1 MASEKR
7 EDRGSEGREDR
18 SVRLR
23 GYMRTGAAE
32 LTKRFEAYR
41 APAANTE
48 VKLFGADGSWGLS
61 PCESRTSP
69 GKRKKRFSANRR

>member
-1 MASEKR
+1 M
-7 EDRGSEGREDR
+7 
-18 SVRLR
+18 R

-41 APAANTE
+41 APTANTE

-69 GKRKKRFSANRR
+69 GRRKNGFVLIGADRFFVCSVWERPKVEK